1 MSKTGKTTSIKQ
13 AFNNFF
19 ARFKGFNTLVI
30 MQLKDRLNMSFK
42 ADKKGALTKLI
53 LFSVLLVVAVVIIYL
68 IFYILNLLGIFG
80 QTGYVPVSMFNVIFY
95 LIIILNIVSCIAR
108 FTNAL
113 FFSEDNQFLMTYPVN
128 GSTIFLSKIVV
139 FYIVELIKS
148 FSMIVPLFV
157 AYGIV
162 YGFPGYYYPWLV
174 LCFLIIALLP
184 VAIASLICIPYMLI
198 KMFFKKFQYIQGAAA
213 FIALLVITILI
224 FRVVNLLP
232 EDLQIALKW
241 NSVYFPAITQ
251 FTKTVESYLGPFVFL
266 STMIL
271 GYVPN
276 KIDHP
281 SLLPHLTPNNVFAL
295 MGIIGACLVVFV
307 ISYFLV
313 KPIFFSMASKPFEYK
328 KIHIS
333 HDFVLNKNQHIN
345 VYSDA
350 ILPLYDYELS
360 ESEIDSEVRRLT
372 RFLNKLNREEKLFI
386 RRKIDLNRIAKFLR
400 KYSKRRNNNGE
411 DTFKIVSYE
420 EFKND
425 CSFGYIIQ
433 VRNEVPSLVLVRK
446 HKGNKM
452 YCYDPNYLS
461 KQNHKRNS
469 FVSTMFKDILIDFR
483 TPGNIL
489 NNYLLFII
497 TPLAIL
503 VLNSVFA
510 AMKQSTSGQLYTIFF
525 NGLIITMILCA
536 SNVSMASIYS
546 REGMASYLLKV
557 SPTNYMKSLT
567 TKLIIRMAIVIGSI
581 IFTMVIYSEK
591 CSLTYVRFD
600 LLFFSFMF
608 IYLGHLLWCAEL
620 DYMNPQDRLYA
631 EVGQQAGNV
640 SNPNETVA
648 AVLTFLISAVF
659 AFIIYF
665 LCNENPIN
673 AFIKIFFVALLF
685 FIFRLT
691 LFMLK
696 IFGHG
701 TSRNERT
708 NN

>member
-1 MSKTGKTTSIKQ
+1 M
-13 AFNNFF
+13 
-19 ARFKGFNTLVI
+19 
-30 MQLKDRLNMSFK
+30 
-42 ADKKGALTKLI
+42 
-53 LFSVLLVVAVVIIYL
+53 
-68 IFYILNLLGIFG
+68 
-80 QTGYVPVSMFNVIFY
+80 
-95 LIIILNIVSCIAR
+95 
-108 FTNAL
+108 
-113 FFSEDNQFLMTYPVN
+113 
-128 GSTIFLSKIVV
+128 
-139 FYIVELIKS
+139 
-148 FSMIVPLFV
+148 
-157 AYGIV
+157 
-162 YGFPGYYYPWLV
+162 
-174 LCFLIIALLP
+174 
-184 VAIASLICIPYMLI
+184 
-198 KMFFKKFQYIQGAAA
+198 
-213 FIALLVITILI
+213 
-224 FRVVNLLP
+224 
-232 EDLQIALKW
+232 
-241 NSVYFPAITQ
+241 
-251 FTKTVESYLGPFVFL
+251 
-266 STMIL
+266 
-271 GYVPN
+271 
-276 KIDHP
+276 
-281 SLLPHLTPNNVFAL
+281 
-295 MGIIGACLVVFV
+295 
-307 ISYFLV
+307 V

-350 ILPLYDYELS
+350 ILPLYDHELS
-360 ESEIDSEVRRLT
+360 ENEIDSEVRRLT

-386 RRKIDLNRIAKFLR
+386 RRKIDLNRIVKFLR
-400 KYSKRRNNNGE
+400 KYSKRKNSNGE
-411 DTFKIVSYE
+411 DAFKIIPYE
-420 EFKND
+420 QFKND

-567 TKLIIRMAIVIGSI
+567 TKLIIRMAIVISSI
-581 IFTMVIYSEK
+581 VFTMVIYSEK